1 MIILYIIIGI
11 LAFLL
16 ILWIVLGVTLPK
28 DMVITRTVF
37 VKAPIEKTWE
47 TITDL
52 TRQTQWRSD
61 LQKLEIKDS
70 IEGLDVWTEMLKS
83 GEELQLKTLV
93 SKPLNTL
100 QIELSPNA
108 FFKGY
113 WEGQFIKNQSG
124 TTLRVKETSRVSNP
138 LYRPWV
144 KLFQNFDDLVERYHD
159 DLKRHFG

>member
-1 MIILYIIIGI
+1 MIILYIIIG
-11 LAFLL
+11 LVAFSL
-16 ILWIVLGVTLPK
+16 IMWVALGVTLPK

-37 VKAPIEKTWE
+37 VKAPIEQTWE

-70 IEGLDVWTEMLKS
+70 IEGLDVWTEILKS
-83 GEELQLKTLV
+83 GEVLQLKTLI

-100 QIELSPNA
+100 QLELRPNSV
-108 FFKGY
+108 FKGF

-124 TTLRVKETSRVSNP
+124 TTLRIKETSRVANP
-138 LYRPWV
+138 LYRPYI
-144 KLFQNFDDLVERYHD
+144 KLFQNFDHLVERYHD